1 MEAVEALNDPFQRTA
16 LLLLR
21 WSGARRGEIARLTL
35 DCLDAYPDGYPRLRI
50 PVGKT
55 YAERMIPL
63 HQQAADALRGL
74 IEHRKA
80 APAAAHHDRWAGRHV
95 HWVFVHRGQPIGRR
109 CLFEDALET
118 ACTRAGLVDANGK
131 PTVTAHRFRHT
142 VGAQLAEGG
151 ARIQTIMAI
160 LGLRSAGM
168 AVTYSHISDPVL
180 KAQYERVIANGGR
193 VAGPAAEAL
202 LNNQIGQ
209 ETLDWLKS
217 NYFKTELELEL
228 GHCLRLP
235 AEGPCECD
243 LYLRCSK
250 FFTTSE
256 YAKRL
261 SPRSPPTK
269 PSSTNPPPAQPSPKS
284 PQTEHHP
291 DTPNTTDPAGQSTGG
306 VITCPHILT
315 ANAAIVLI
323 LSAGQ
328 QPTRR
333 HQASW

>member
-1 MEAVEALNDPFQRTA
+1 MSKRLSPAERPRAEIDEVFAGGEDLAGAIEEVARLGAR
-16 LLLLR
+16 LLLQTAIEAEVSAFLGR
-21 WSGARRGEIARLTL
+21 ERYQRASSSDDAR
-35 DCLDAYPDGYPRLRI
+35 
-50 PVGKT
+50 VG
-55 YAERMIPL
+55 
-63 HQQAADALRGL
+63 

-80 APAAAHHDRWAGRHV
+80 APAAPHHDRWIGRRV

-109 CLFEDALET
+109 YLFEDALET

-160 LGLRSAGM
+160 LDHRSAGM

-180 KAQYERVIANGGR
+180 KEQYERVIANSGR

-217 NYFKTELELEL
+217 NYFKTELEL

-256 YAKRL
+256 YAPRL
-261 SPRSPPTK
+261 RERLARQRELIQDATERNWPREIERHEATSRRIRELLSDLGEPCD
-269 PSSTNPPPAQPSPKS
+269 AF
-284 PQTEHHP
+284 
-291 DTPNTTDPAGQSTGG
+291 DGQSE
-306 VITCPHILT
+306 
-315 ANAAIVLI
+315 
-323 LSAGQ
+323 
-328 QPTRR
+328 
-333 HQASW
+333 